1 MVYTVL
7 SVQLAHG
14 VRDPR
19 LHTYGVR
26 RLCRAGT
33 LRLRTYGVRY
43 ACGRG
48 REFEDTE
55 IGRHESPD
63 NVDATT
69 HSQARATARRQA
81 RMERETLGDTSMGKL
96 PAARRH

>member
-19 LHTYGVR
+19 L
-26 RLCRAGT
+26 
-33 LRLRTYGVRY
+33 RTYGVRH

-48 REFEDTE
+48 REFKDTE
-55 IGRHESPD
+55 IGRHETLD

-81 RMERETLGDTSMGKL
+81 RMERETLGDASMGEL
-96 PAARRH
+96 TARRH

>member
-1 MVYTVL
+1 MVHTVL

-14 VRDPR
+14 VWGPR
-19 LHTYGVR
+19 LHTNC
-26 RLCRAGT
+26 LCRAGT
-33 LRLRTYGVRY
+33 LGLRTYGVRY

-55 IGRHESPD
+55 IGRHETPD

-81 RMERETLGDTSMGKL
+81 RMERETLGDASRGEL
-96 PAARRH
+96 IARRN